1 MSLTILIA
9 DDLGTH
15 QILQSEYRASFQTS
29 IRPYLQPPSAVA
41 VQNNASLLHL
51 TLREQQVVLLLT
63 HGLSNAEIGTRL
75 HLSPRTVEKY
85 VSSLLRNTTSNRA
98 ELVGFAMKNHLVD

>member
-1 MSLTILIA
+1 MI
-9 DDLGTH
+9 
-15 QILQSEYRASFQTS
+15 SEYRALFLTEVK
-29 IRPYLQPPSAVA
+29 PYLQPPSAVA
-41 VQNNASLLHL
+41 AQNNTSLLHL

-85 VSSLLRNTTSNRA
+85 VSSLLRKTITSNRA

>member
-9 DDLGTH
+9 DDDLGTR
-15 QILQSEYRASFQTS
+15 QILQLEYRASLVTEV
-29 IRPYLQPPSAVA
+29 RPYLQPPSAVA
-41 VQNNASLLHL
+41 AQNNASLLHL

-63 HGLSNAEIGTRL
+63 HGLSNAEIGTCL

-85 VSSLLRNTTSNRA
+85 VK
-98 ELVGFAMKNHLVD
+98 FIKKNYY

>member
-9 DDLGTH
+9 DDLGAR
-15 QILQSEYRASFQTS
+15 QILQSEYRASLLTEV
-29 IRPYLQPPSAVA
+29 RPYLQPPSAVA
-41 VQNNASLLHL
+41 AQNNASLLHL

-85 VSSLLRNTTSNRA
+85 VK
-98 ELVGFAMKNHLVD
+98 FIKKNYY